1 MIFCQK
7 IVKLAT
13 STSYK
18 IGKALKLFLPN
29 VWVYIVDS
37 MLRRNLQL
45 LFRPLFYMRMMSI
58 DS

>member
-29 VWVYIVDS
+29 VWVYIDS

-45 LFRPLFYMRMMSI
+45 FFRPLFDMRMMTI